1 MDKVGFEYV
10 DLFLWTNLRP
20 SFVVF
25 YLETHTA
32 SFQKHG
38 IWQLWHSSLGVCDI
52 ENRLEEASSL

>member
-38 IWQLWHSSLGVCDI
+38 IWRLWHSSLGVRDI
-52 ENRLEEASSL
+52 ENRLEEASNL